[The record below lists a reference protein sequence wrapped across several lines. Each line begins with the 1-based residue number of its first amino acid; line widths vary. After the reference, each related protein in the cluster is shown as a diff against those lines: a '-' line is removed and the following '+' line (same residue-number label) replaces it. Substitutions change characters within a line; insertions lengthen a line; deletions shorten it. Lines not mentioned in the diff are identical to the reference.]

1 MLCKTAIDPVTEHYC
16 GGVSLTGGA
25 MFNFDMSVIFITVS
39 VFGSWLRGSVP
50 LRDLPVIIWTSHA
63 SDIHPPT
70 DSEPIDSL
78 RSGTSGWDPN

>member
-39 VFGSWLRGSVP
+39 VFGSWLRGSDP
-50 LRDLPVIIWTSHA
+50 LRDLPVYHLDKPCFRYPSTHK
-63 SDIHPPT
+63 
-70 DSEPIDSL
+70 PIDSL
-78 RSGTSGWDPN
+78 RSSTSGWDPN